1 MIALKVALI
10 IRLSG
15 VRRPPLSAHLA
26 ALARRVGAAIGLAA
40 LALAAAMPAGAAG
53 ARAPIPFDP
62 AVARG
67 FLWEARRGEA
77 RIFLYGTIH
86 FGQQSFWPPADVQ
99 ARRFRDV
106 DVFALE
112 ADPTNA
118 QRVVAAMQSLAL
130 FPAGEAGLDRRL
142 PEPLRARLATRL
154 PAMGLAPERAWR
166 MRPWMLAQTLVAIE
180 AVKAGLSPAYS
191 AEAHLISFAQG
202 RGRQVVEIEG
212 IEQQMRLFDRLGE
225 LAQQEMLAQTLDQFD
240 SGEAQREM
248 LALVQAWANGDA
260 DAMEQRLARMRVSPL
275 IGDTF
280 MNDTLLDG
288 RHPGMLAFIER
299 AAASGRL
306 YLVAVGALHF
316 FGPNGLIEL
325 LRSRS
330 WAITALR

>member
-1 MIALKVALI
+1 MALI
-10 IRLSG
+10 RVVRGIG
-15 VRRPPLSAHLA
+15 V
-26 ALARRVGAAIGLAA
+26 AIGLAA
-40 LALAAAMPAGAAG
+40 LAPLAAPPASAVG
-53 ARAPIPFDP
+53 ARAPITFDP
-62 AVARG
+62 AVPRG
-67 FLWEARRGEA
+67 FLWEARRGDA
-77 RIFLYGTIH
+77 RVYLYGTIH
-86 FGQQSFWPPADVQ
+86 FGQSSFWPPAEVQ
-99 ARRFRDV
+99 ERHFREV

-130 FPAGEAGLDRRL
+130 FPAGEAGLERRL

-154 PAMGLAPERAWR
+154 PAMGLSPERAWR

-191 AEAHLISFAQG
+191 AEAHLISFAQA

-212 IEQQMRLFDRLGE
+212 IEQQMRLFDRLGDV
-225 LAQQEMLAQTLDQFD
+225 AQQEMLAQTLDQFD

-248 LALVQAWANGDA
+248 LALVQSWAGGDA

-275 IGDTF
+275 IGDVF

-330 WAITALR
+330 WAITAVR